1 MHWWQPFGVAE
12 TFGLNVYITVNM
24 RLFHDGAPGG
34 IMSSNPNP
42 NFELRPQS
50 KFPWPL
56 VAVVAAA
63 VILAVF
69 LFYLPRTP
77 KRGPNAT
84 AAQVPPQPFGQTLQI
99 TNLKVQPS
107 PAGGSAYIQGTVSN
121 TSSKKINDVTVVTRF
136 FDKAGNVVLQDTVPM
151 QSLPKETANTV
162 GVSFA
167 EDPLKPDSSKEF
179 RIAIDNVPDTWNHEA
194 PSIEIAHVG
203 FAGQPP
209 ASAQGDTNGVQTG
222 PASGQ
227 LPASDVSAIPKP
239 SPSHEAAPRKNRR
252 GAKRAPAAQSAVPT
266 NPPL

>member
-1 MHWWQPFGVAE
+1 
-12 TFGLNVYITVNM
+12 
-24 RLFHDGAPGG
+24 
-34 IMSSNPNP
+34 MSSNPNP

-56 VAVVAAA
+56 VAIVVAA

-69 LFYLPRTP
+69 LFYLPRAP
-77 KRGPNAT
+77 KRGPNPT
-84 AAQVPPQPFGQTLQI
+84 AADVPPQPFGQTLQI

-107 PAGGSAYIQGTVSN
+107 PAGGSVYIQGTVSN
-121 TSSKKINDVTVVTRF
+121 ASPKKINDITVVARF
-136 FDKAGNVVLQDTVPM
+136 FDKAGSVVAQDTVPM

-179 RIAIDNVPDTWNHEA
+179 RIAVDNVPNTWNHEA
-194 PSIEIAHVG
+194 PSLEIAHVG

-222 PASGQ
+222 TPSSQ
-227 LPASDVSAIPKP
+227 VPASDVNAPSNSSPKP
-239 SPSHEAAPRKNRR
+239 SPDHEATSTRKNRR
-252 GAKRAPAAQSAVPT
+252 GAMHHAPNGQPAVPN